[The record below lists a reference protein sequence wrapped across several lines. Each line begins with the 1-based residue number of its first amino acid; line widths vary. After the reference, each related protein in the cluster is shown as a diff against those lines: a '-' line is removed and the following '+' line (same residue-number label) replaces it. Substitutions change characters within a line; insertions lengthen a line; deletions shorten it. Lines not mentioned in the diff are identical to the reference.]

1 MPGNSNFK
9 NYCKPV
15 SGNKLSLYGV
25 KNQIIYMSEIL
36 EKLAHCVEFG
46 KVNKSS
52 PYPPNMKDQDGADE
66 IARQALEEGVK
77 PSDILDFA
85 LVPAMSKVGD
95 KFSRK
100 EVYVPQMLMA
110 AKAMNSAMVHLKP
123 FFQSGETKR
132 KGKFII
138 GTVTGDLHD
147 IGKNLVA
154 MMIEGGGWEVIDLGV
169 DVGADKFIKAL
180 EENPGAVVG
189 LSALLT
195 TTMEN
200 MKKIVEAI
208 KEKKRESVILVGG
221 APVTMDFCQ
230 KIGADFYAPDPQ
242 GAVNY
247 LKTIAG

>member
-1 MPGNSNFK
+1 
-9 NYCKPV
+9 
-15 SGNKLSLYGV
+15 
-25 KNQIIYMSEIL
+25 MSEIL
-36 EKLAHCVEFG
+36 QKLAYCVEFG
-46 KVNKSS
+46 KIDKTS
-52 PYPPNMKDQDGADE
+52 PYPPDMKGQDGADE
-66 IARQALEEGVK
+66 LAKQALDKGIKPDEILEG
-77 PSDILDFA
+77 A
-85 LVPAMSKVGD
+85 LIPAMAIVGD

-100 EVYVPQMLMA
+100 EIYVPQMLMA
-110 AKAMNSAMVHLKP
+110 AKSMSSAMKHLKP

-138 GTVTGDLHD
+138 GTVEGDLHD

-169 DVGADKFIKAL
+169 DVGTDKFMKAI

-200 MKKIVEAI
+200 MKKTVAAI
-208 KEKKRESVILVGG
+208 REKHQGLRILVGG
-221 APVTMDFCQ
+221 APVTMEYCE
-230 KIGADFYAPDPQ
+230 KIGANFYSPDPQ

-247 LKTIAG
+247 LNQIVS